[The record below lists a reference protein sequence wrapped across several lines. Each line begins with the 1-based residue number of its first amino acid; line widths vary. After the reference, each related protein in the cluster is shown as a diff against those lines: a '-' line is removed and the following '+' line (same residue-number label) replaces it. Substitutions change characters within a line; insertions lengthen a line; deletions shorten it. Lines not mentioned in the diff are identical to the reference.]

1 MNIKDLKCFE
11 AVYEQKS
18 INKAAKQLY
27 ITPQGLGSNI
37 RSLENE
43 LGTVLFER
51 AKQGVTPTESAQLLY
66 KRAGLLIEEF
76 EQIRNEVQ
84 QLSHREDVLR
94 IGCACGVFNVIPFK
108 LIQDFIEENTPVK
121 VEWCEY
127 ANSEVKAMIDASEIE
142 YGFIVGGWDNEDNMV
157 RKLAEN
163 DVYLLAYEGHPLYE
177 KEKVNIDMLEGEPL
191 ITLNEHFNL
200 YHDFKKTCQVRGFEP
215 TIIAKTAD
223 ANFQHKLCRQGYGLA
238 VVTAFSLEDVQMN
251 GIRAI
256 PFEEELKWEVYG
268 VYRKAIG
275 SYRLIQK
282 FEEFIKKDFLM
293 ECC

>member
-108 LIQDFIEENTPVK
+108 LIQDLSLIHILK
-121 VEWCEY
+121 
-127 ANSEVKAMIDASEIE
+127 EVLK
-142 YGFIVGGWDNEDNMV
+142 G
-157 RKLAEN
+157 
-163 DVYLLAYEGHPLYE
+163 
-177 KEKVNIDMLEGEPL
+177 LEGILDDKTMADLNYQVEGKGKEPKDVAHEFL
-191 ITLNEHFNL
+191 KAKGF
-200 YHDFKKTCQVRGFEP
+200 VR
-215 TIIAKTAD
+215 
-223 ANFQHKLCRQGYGLA
+223 
-238 VVTAFSLEDVQMN
+238 
-251 GIRAI
+251 
-256 PFEEELKWEVYG
+256 
-268 VYRKAIG
+268 
-275 SYRLIQK
+275 
-282 FEEFIKKDFLM
+282 
-293 ECC
+293 

>member
-18 INKAAKQLY
+18 INKAAKQRCISRPRALAA
-27 ITPQGLGSNI
+27 TSGPWRMSWA
-37 RSLENE
+37 RFC
-43 LGTVLFER
+43 FER

-142 YGFIVGGWDNEDNMV
+142 YGFRRWRLGQRRQHGQKTG
-157 RKLAEN
+157 RK
-163 DVYLLAYEGHPLYE
+163 
-177 KEKVNIDMLEGEPL
+177 
-191 ITLNEHFNL
+191 
-200 YHDFKKTCQVRGFEP
+200 R
-215 TIIAKTAD
+215 
-223 ANFQHKLCRQGYGLA
+223 R
-238 VVTAFSLEDVQMN
+238 
-251 GIRAI
+251 I
-256 PFEEELKWEVYG
+256 PPCL
-268 VYRKAIG
+268 RRTSSI
-275 SYRLIQK
+275 
-282 FEEFIKKDFLM
+282 
-293 ECC
+293 